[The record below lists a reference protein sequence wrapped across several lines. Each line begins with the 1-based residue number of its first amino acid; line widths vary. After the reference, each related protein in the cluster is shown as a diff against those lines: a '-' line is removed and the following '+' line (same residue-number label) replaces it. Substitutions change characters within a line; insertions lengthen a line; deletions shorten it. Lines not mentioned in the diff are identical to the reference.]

1 MIADQVR
8 LCSLHGLIVTL
19 DDLLFLYFSVLWES
33 LGRNLPEKNNQNGGV
48 RMVREEGLAAASM
61 ASPMCQ
67 APISRSR
74 SISGIVV

>member
-8 LCSLHGLIVTL
+8 VCSRSSWL
-19 DDLLFLYFSVLWES
+19 DRNAGPAVPLFFRS
-33 LGRNLPEKNNQNGGV
+33 LGIFGSKLGGKKNQNGGV
-48 RMVREEGLAAASM
+48 RMMREEGLAAASM

-67 APISRSR
+67 APISRPR

>member
-19 DDLLFLYFSVLWES
+19 DLLFLYFSVLWES
-33 LGRNLPEKNNQNGGV
+33 LGRNLAEKKNQNGGV
-48 RMVREEGLAAASM
+48 RMMREEGLAAASM